1 MERFKFMVITT
12 IIFALPSC
20 GLDKHQLFT
29 SEVTNRKGLSMLLL
43 KFITVQVRA
52 PPSTSLVRVCSPP
65 TLHTRP
71 TVHPS
76 IRHRGL
82 YEHTHVPFLSRSGGC

>member
-43 KFITVQVRA
+43 KFITVQVKQELLL
-52 PPSTSLVRVCSPP
+52 P
-65 TLHTRP
+65 RP
-71 TVHPS
+71 TPGS
-76 IRHRGL
+76 ELARGSRQ
-82 YEHTHVPFLSRSGGC
+82 EREGHGLSLCCQRLEQTGL